1 MFLENLT
8 TESCYSNRL
17 LLTRSECEKSKCF
30 LYSIRDYLDNPV
42 ISGQIQA
49 GMLMKDNTA
58 ELNEP
63 DIENDSEI
71 VLAHDNMPTG
81 QYLIHP
87 DDNKPYVNVGVIEK
101 RTNLR
106 KHFIL
111 KLSEKSGNAD
121 AGKKHPTEDEIEK
134 LQAKFKETQLKYAGK
149 YVMYLY

>member
-1 MFLENLT
+1 M
-8 TESCYSNRL
+8 
-17 LLTRSECEKSKCF
+17 
-30 LYSIRDYLDNPV
+30 
-42 ISGQIQA
+42 ISGQIQT
-49 GMLMKDNTA
+49 GMLMKDGA
-58 ELNEP
+58 SELNEP

-106 KHFIL
+106 KHFNL
-111 KLSEKSGNAD
+111 KLGEKSENVGE
-121 AGKKHPTEDEIEK
+121 KHPTADEIEK